1 MSTPTTPTSPAPAG
15 DDRNAAPVE
24 TAPSVPSFEDK
35 LREFWDGNRTAIFGL
50 CVVILLVIT
59 GKGLWEFYQV
69 RRENSIAADYAKA
82 TTNDQLKA
90 FVASNEGHVL
100 GGVGNLR
107 LADEAYS
114 AAKFTEAASLYERA
128 LESLKTGPLA
138 LRARVGVAVSKL
150 LAGDR
155 AAGES
160 ALKALGADLTLPAAI
175 RAEATY
181 HLASLAAEAKDS
193 ATLQTLIEQLNA
205 IAPESLWAQR
215 ASILR
220 ATQGLTAPSVA
231 APSAPVSG
239 GPEATVTFPTKGK

>member
-15 DDRNAAPVE
+15 DHRNAAPVE

-35 LREFWDGNRTAIFGL
+35 LREFWDGNRTAIFAL
-50 CVVILLVIT
+50 CVLILLAIT

-69 RRENSIAADYAKA
+69 RREHSIAAEYAKA

-90 FVASNEGHVL
+90 FVASHEGHVL

-107 LADEAYS
+107 LADEAYA
-114 AAKFTEAASLYERA
+114 AAKFADAVSLYERA
-128 LESLKTGPLA
+128 LGALKTGHLA
-138 LRARVGVAVSKL
+138 LRARMGVAVSKL
-150 LAGDR
+150 QAGDR
-155 AAGES
+155 AAGEG

-220 ATQGLTAPSVA
+220 ASQALAAPSVA
-231 APSAPVSG
+231 APVAPASG